1 MLYEFDMNNGSRFI
15 VLSGEAGA
23 GKDAVAKIL
32 IAEHGFEMMSLS
44 DFMKDF
50 AEKVFGW
57 SKEQLYGPSSL
68 RNEPDPRWARPC
80 KECEGRGIVSKMT
93 TQWPSDISSVSVS
106 YEIRD
111 VACAKCEGAGKIN
124 DNSPRRVLQLLG
136 SDWSREM
143 IHPDIWTMASRARF
157 DEALA
162 AGKSIVVNDAR
173 FSNDRQNMHDWHGA
187 VRVDVRTSRERDPKK
202 MDVEWRKHA
211 SETDLAS
218 DDDVD
223 YIVHNDE
230 RWPFPLLPTTVKTML
245 SVLYPSSHP
254 REAHKSAGQHPWSK
268 QHRDHGYLNEED
280 LAAWTQSLPVR

>member
-80 KECEGRGIVSKMT
+80 KGCDKNGTILEYPALDFCNVCPPDGKR
-93 TQWPSDISSVSVS
+93 
-106 YEIRD
+106 IR
-111 VACAKCEGAGKIN
+111 CPKCHGTKLIN

-136 SDWSREM
+136 SDWAREM
-143 IHPDIWTMASRARF
+143 IHPDIWTMASRERF
-157 DEALA
+157 DKALA
-162 AGKSIVVNDAR
+162 EGRSIVVNDAR

-202 MDVEWRKHA
+202 LDVDWRKHA
-211 SETDLAS
+211 SETDLAG
-218 DDDVD
+218 DDEVD

-254 REAHKSAGQHPWSK
+254 REGRTSAPHHPWAR
-268 QHRDHGYLNEED
+268 QHRDDGYLNEED